1 MIQIKRS
8 LQKILRFINVF
19 IFKKE
24 IPTKVAIYFHDL
36 KEKEVSDLKEILLF
50 FTNRGY
56 KFVNLNDLNKK
67 LGSSEKLISIT
78 FDDGFASWSESLALF
93 EKFNAQA
100 TYFINTIMFTNES
113 KKTFLENINSN
124 ENIALINSEDI
135 KNILSAGHE
144 IGAHTHEHHTL
155 SEMKMEDFVKDISKN
170 IELMNKLKV
179 MPKSFAIPFG
189 MRRFVTKEQIEYLDQ
204 KFDCIA
210 YGEPGMLFNQKKGF
224 IQRYPWR
231 SEKSFKYNLNNISTD
246 TSKFNNLTKRS
257 GLG

>member
-1 MIQIKRS
+1 
-8 LQKILRFINVF
+8 
-19 IFKKE
+19 
-24 IPTKVAIYFHDL
+24 
-36 KEKEVSDLKEILLF
+36 
-50 FTNRGY
+50 
-56 KFVNLNDLNKK
+56 
-67 LGSSEKLISIT
+67 
-78 FDDGFASWSESLALF
+78 
-93 EKFNAQA
+93 
-100 TYFINTIMFTNES
+100 
-113 KKTFLENINSN
+113 
-124 ENIALINSEDI
+124 
-135 KNILSAGHE
+135 
-144 IGAHTHEHHTL
+144 
-155 SEMKMEDFVKDISKN
+155 MEDFVKDISKN